1 MRPGVEIDV
10 DEPGLMENRQA
21 VHRAVR
27 VWLIVGLVMVFFQ
40 VVIGGITRLTD
51 SGLSITEWE
60 VVKGTLPPLDA
71 AAWDVAFEKY
81 KAHTAQYERLHA
93 DMSMAEFKVIYFWE
107 WFHRL
112 WARSMGLVFAIPF
125 FFFLAKGWLP
135 KWLVRRLGVVVLFAA
150 LAGTVGW
157 IMVASGLNDDT
168 RTWVSAYKLIT
179 HLSIAMVL
187 FGYLYWTYL
196 RAARPVTTDGGH
208 ADLRRAAWTVFGL
221 LLVQIALG
229 GLMAGMRAGLLHPYF
244 PLVANGDRLLGAL
257 QGSADFVDYETGTT
271 VKAIVH
277 IAHRVTAYLLS
288 GLVVWFFLR
297 VRRRSGISLS
307 LRRGNAALLGMVG
320 VQFALGVL
328 TVINSIGRI
337 PLVYGVLHQAGAL
350 LMLVFTLYC
359 AYQLRADGYPHNVEE
374 VEQPVEKPLPQL
386 VD

>member
-1 MRPGVEIDV
+1 MQNG
-10 DEPGLMENRQA
+10 A

-27 VWLIVGLVMVFFQ
+27 IWLIIGLVMVFFQ

-60 VVKGTLPPLDA
+60 VVKGTLPPLNA

-81 KAHTAQYERLHA
+81 KAHTAQFERLHA
-93 DMSMAEFKVIYFWE
+93 DMTLSEFKVIYFWE

-125 FFFLAKGWLP
+125 LFFLAKGWLP
-135 KWLVRRLGVVVLFAA
+135 KWLVRRLGVVVAFAA

-196 RAARPVTTDGGH
+196 RAAQPVSTDGTH
-208 ADLRRAAWTVFGL
+208 ADLRRMAWGVFGL

-244 PLVANGDRLLGAL
+244 PLFVNGDRLLGAL
-257 QGSADFVDYETGTT
+257 QGGADFIDYETGTT
-271 VKAIVH
+271 VKGIVH
-277 IAHRVTAYLLS
+277 IAHRLTAYLLTAA
-288 GLVVWFFLR
+288 VAWFFLR
-297 VRRRSGISLS
+297 VRRRAGISLS
-307 LRRGNAALLGMVG
+307 LRRGNTALLAMIG
-320 VQFALGVL
+320 VQFVLGVL

-359 AYQLRADGYPHNVEE
+359 AYQLRTPRFPQDVEE
-374 VEQPVEKPLPQL
+374 RSKTVEKPEPLL
-386 VD
+386 VN

>member
-1 MRPGVEIDV
+1 MAAATELKQPVR
-10 DEPGLMENRQA
+10 
-21 VHRAVR
+21 RAVR
-27 VWLIVGLVMVFFQ
+27 IWLIVGLVMVFFQ

-60 VVKGTLPPLDA
+60 VVKGTLPPLNA
-71 AAWDVAFEKY
+71 EAWDVAFEKY
-81 KAHTAQYERLHA
+81 KVHTAQYERLHA
-93 DMSMAEFKVIYFWE
+93 DMTLSEFKVIYFWE

-187 FGYLYWTYL
+187 FGYLYWTYR
-196 RAARPVTTDGGH
+196 RAAQPVTTDGAH
-208 ADLRRAAWTVFGL
+208 TDLRRMAWSVFGL

-244 PLVANGDRLLGAL
+244 PLFVNGDRLLGAL
-257 QGSADFVDYETGTT
+257 QGSADFADYETGTT
-271 VKAIVH
+271 VKGIVH
-277 IAHRVTAYLLS
+277 IAHRVTAYLLTA
-288 GLVVWFFLR
+288 LIAWFFVR
-297 VRRRSGISLS
+297 VRRRAGISLS
-307 LRRGNAALLGMVG
+307 LRRGNWGLLAMIG
-320 VQFALGVL
+320 VQFLLGVL
-328 TVINSIGRI
+328 TVINSFGRI

-350 LMLVFTLYC
+350 ITLALVLYM
-359 AYQLRADGYPHNVEE
+359 AYQLRKPKFSTNVHNTPKVVEN
-374 VEQPVEKPLPQL
+374 PVPEL